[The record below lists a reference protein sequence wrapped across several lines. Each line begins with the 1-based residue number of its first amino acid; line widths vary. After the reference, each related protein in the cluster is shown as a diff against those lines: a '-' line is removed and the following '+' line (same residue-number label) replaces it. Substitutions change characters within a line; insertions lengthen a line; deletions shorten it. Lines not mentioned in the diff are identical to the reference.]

1 MSCTCA
7 RLRPALRGLYPCETC
22 EARRIPDAQDARDN
36 TDTEE

>member
-22 EARRIPDAQDARDN
+22 EARIAAAQDARDD